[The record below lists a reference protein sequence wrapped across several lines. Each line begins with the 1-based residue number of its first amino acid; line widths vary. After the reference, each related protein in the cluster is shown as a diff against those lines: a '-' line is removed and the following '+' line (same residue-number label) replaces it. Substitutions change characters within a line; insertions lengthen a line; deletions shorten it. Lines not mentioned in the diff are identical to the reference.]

1 MIINNMDLKN
11 FADRLNFAI
20 KETGVSAYKISK
32 KIEMQQSTISDYRK
46 GKREPNISV
55 IKNIASILKV
65 NSNWLLTGKGS
76 MLREQPQKD
85 PINLVSEPQASYST
99 NTSQS
104 LERELDLLKTQLKD
118 KERIISMLEKEVIR
132 LENELKKFTS

>member
-1 MIINNMDLKN
+1 MREISVLKERILQYIDYKN
-11 FADRLNFAI
+11 ISKYEF
-20 KETGVSAYKISK
+20 YKITGMSNG
-32 KIEMQQSTISDYRK
+32 ILSQSNGFSEENT
-46 GKREPNISV
+46 
-55 IKNIASILKV
+55 LKLLSYFPEI
-65 NSNWLLTGKGS
+65 NPEWLLTGKGS